1 MGGSWQTTAEN
12 LNNIGE
18 FIELTEYMQDE
29 DFTKSLEMIVKMMSQ
44 PDVPPAKAAQLI
56 IWCESTAAKFAMLA
70 SYHAHIDKS
79 DRAKKNMYFT
89 ARDSMQRLTDAL
101 KYAMM

>member
-1 MGGSWQTTAEN
+1 MAGSWQTTAEN

-29 DFTKSLEMIVKMMSQ
+29 EFTRALEMIVKMMSQ
-44 PDVPPAKAAQLI
+44 PDVPPAKAASLI
-56 IWCESTAAKFAMLA
+56 VWCEATAAKFAMLA

-101 KYAMM
+101 KYALR